1 MGIDLISPKEGDHVF
16 DCIIIGAGPGGL
28 QASIYLGRYNRDV
41 LLIDRGGGRTSHAHS
56 IENVLTHRLISG
68 AEIIRRGLDQAKS
81 FNVQI
86 LKGRVTKVEKQGSF
100 YAVSDGGTVYR
111 SRTVIVSTGV
121 SDVFP
126 SIEGVH
132 RFLGTSYFTC
142 IDCDGYR
149 TTNRK
154 LVVTGN
160 SLNAVNLAL
169 AMKQLFTRDTT
180 FLPCDMDLPASSA
193 EVLAD
198 EGIPVVTGRPVR
210 IVGEKALEGLE
221 LADGTR
227 VACEAVM
234 ASFGARLNDDFLK
247 DLSLKKDA
255 EKVYYVTNSVYESS
269 LRGLYIVGPLNTG
282 QDQVVIAAGEGATAA
297 IDINKRLLEE
307 QQLSGEVCSLAEGP
321 AGGSGSMKPGS
332 EVRTHS

>member
-1 MGIDLISPKEGDHVF
+1 MGSELISPIAEGHIF

-28 QASIYLGRYNRDV
+28 QASIYLGRFNRDV

-68 AEIIRRGLDQAKS
+68 AEIIRRGLEQAKS
-81 FNVQI
+81 FNVRI
-86 LKGRVTKVEKQGSF
+86 MNDRVKKVEKEGGLF
-100 YAVSDGGTVYR
+100 TVSDSGKDHL

-126 SIEGVH
+126 PIEGVY

-149 TTNRK
+149 TTDKK

-180 FLPCDMDLPASSA
+180 FIPCDMDLPASSA
-193 EVLAD
+193 EVLAEAD
-198 EGIPVVTGRPVR
+198 IPVVAGKPVR
-210 IVGEKALEGLE
+210 ILGEKVLEGLE
-221 LADGTR
+221 LGDGTR
-227 VACEAVM
+227 VACDAVM
-234 ASFGARLNDDFLK
+234 ASFGTRLNDDFLAG
-247 DLSLKKDA
+247 LPLKKDA
-255 EKVYYVTNSVYESS
+255 KNVYYVTSSVYESS

-307 QQLSGEVCSLAEGP
+307 QEMSGEVCSLAEGSQ
-321 AGGSGSMKPGS
+321 GGSDVRKPGN
-332 EVRTHS
+332 EGQNA

>member
-1 MGIDLISPKEGDHVF
+1 MGTDLVSPMPGDHIF

-41 LLIDRGGGRTSHAHS
+41 LLIDRGGGRTSHAHF

-68 AEIIRRGLDQAKS
+68 AEIVRRGLDQAKS
-81 FNVQI
+81 FNVRI
-86 LKGRVTKVEKQGSF
+86 VNSRVTKVEKEGSLF
-100 YAVSDGGTVYR
+100 AVSEGGTAHL

-126 SIEGVH
+126 PIEGIY
-132 RFLGTSYFTC
+132 RFLGAGYYTC

-149 TTNRK
+149 TTNKK

-169 AMKQLFTRDTT
+169 AMKQLFTKDTT
-180 FLPCDMDLPASSA
+180 FIPADLDLPASPA
-193 EVLAD
+193 EVLEDA
-198 EGIPVVTGRPVR
+198 GIPVVTGRPVR
-210 IVGEKALEGLE
+210 ILGEKVLEGLE
-221 LADGTR
+221 LEDGTQ

-234 ASFGARLNDDFLK
+234 ASFGIRLNDDFLAG
-247 DLSLKKDA
+247 LPLKKDA
-255 EKVYYVTNSVYESS
+255 KKVYYVTNSVYESS

-297 IDINKRLLEE
+297 IDINKHLLEE
-307 QQLSGEVCSLAEGP
+307 QAVSGEVCSLAEGP
-321 AGGSGSMKPGS
+321 HSGS
-332 EVRTHS
+332 

>member
-1 MGIDLISPKEGDHVF
+1 MGTGPLASIANDHIF
-16 DCIIIGAGPGGL
+16 DSIIIGAGPGGL

-68 AEIIRRGLDQAKS
+68 AEIIRRGLDQAES
-81 FNVQI
+81 FNVRTV
-86 LKGRVTKVEKQGSF
+86 KGRVTKVEKEGSIF
-100 YAVSDGGTVYR
+100 AVSDGGPVHL

-126 SIEGVH
+126 PIEGLY

-149 TTNRK
+149 TTNKK

-169 AMKQLFTRDTT
+169 AMRQLFTKDTT
-180 FLPCDMDLPASSA
+180 FIPCDLELPATSA
-193 EVLAD
+193 EVLA
-198 EGIPVVTGRPVR
+198 ESGIPVVAGRPVR
-210 IVGEKALEGLE
+210 ILGEKVLEGLE
-221 LADGTR
+221 LEDGRR

-234 ASFGARLNDDFLK
+234 AAFGTRLNDDFLAG
-247 DLSLKKDA
+247 LPLKKDA
-255 EKVYYVTNSVYESS
+255 TNVHYVTSSVYESS

-282 QDQVVIAAGEGATAA
+282 QDQVIIAAGEGATAA

-307 QQLSGEVCSLAEGP
+307 QEMSGEVCSLEAR
-321 AGGSGSMKPGS
+321 S
-332 EVRTHS
+332 

>member
-1 MGIDLISPKEGDHVF
+1 MGTDLVSPIREDHIF

-68 AEIIRRGLDQAKS
+68 MEIIQRGLDQAKS

-86 LKGRVTKVEKQGSF
+86 LNGLVTKVEKEGGLF
-100 YAVSDGGTVYR
+100 AVSAGGIVR
-111 SRTVIVSTGV
+111 LSRTVIVSTGV
-121 SDVFP
+121 SDIFP
-126 SIEGVH
+126 PIEGIY

-149 TTNRK
+149 TTNKK

-160 SLNAVNLAL
+160 SLHAVNLGL
-169 AMKQLFTRDTT
+169 AMKQLFTKDTT
-180 FLPCDMDLPASSA
+180 FIPYDMDLPASSA

-198 EGIPVVTGRPVR
+198 AGIPVVNGKPVR
-210 IVGEKALEGLE
+210 ILGELVLEGLE
-221 LADGTR
+221 LEDGTR

-234 ASFGARLNDDFLK
+234 ASFGIKLNDNFLAGQP
-247 DLSLKKDA
+247 LKKNS
-255 EKVYYVTNSVYESS
+255 ENVHYITSSVYESS
-269 LRGLYIVGPLNTG
+269 LGGLYIVGPLNTG

-307 QQLSGEVCSLAEGP
+307 QEMSGEVCSLVQ
-321 AGGSGSMKPGS
+321 GSQNDF
-332 EVRTHS
+332 